1 MVSMLRI
8 LQGKEIDSIKTGVRW
23 NIPKH
28 MRNYL
33 KKIPYFLIYNY
44 PQKKNRYFKI
54 LEENKILPAESKKEK
69 NAYHSPSQMNE
80 LCEYI
85 NKWEKQKLDWD
96 RSVVNTMVLLIDG
109 DLVLSDRK
117 IVRRM
122 EVINDEFYEELK
134 EIFKSKS
141 ENYSTQIDLLMQKYK
156 EILYSEF
163 KDLDKN
169 LMANYFIKASYGS
182 IATNKLL
189 CWGIFSDIMLENLK
203 KNSPNQKSVKIVEG
217 TQYEFL
223 GKYYDMIE
231 GDEK

>member
-1 MVSMLRI
+1 
-8 LQGKEIDSIKTGVRW
+8 
-23 NIPKH
+23 
-28 MRNYL
+28 
-33 KKIPYFLIYNY
+33 
-44 PQKKNRYFKI
+44 
-54 LEENKILPAESKKEK
+54 
-69 NAYHSPSQMNE
+69 MNE

-163 KDLDKN
+163 KDLDEN

-231 GDEK
+231 GVKND